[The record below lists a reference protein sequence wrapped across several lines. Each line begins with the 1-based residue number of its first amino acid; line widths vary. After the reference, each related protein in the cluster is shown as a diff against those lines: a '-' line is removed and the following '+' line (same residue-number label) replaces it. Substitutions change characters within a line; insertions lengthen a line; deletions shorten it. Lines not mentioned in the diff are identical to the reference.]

1 MTNKTTFFKAPIF
14 QSIGKEL
21 AHRYYLKGEFGKE
34 IGVKTLTGDA
44 EPLRSFLGY
53 TDLAWSKKSRFSI
66 FEFTEAL
73 QDSAIAWTLEDFILF
88 TTKQPLRLKS
98 AVLAK
103 AEHDFQGFKEKI
115 RQIDP
120 IFVEQLTDKQ
130 LRNWQEE
137 KDVAAV
143 FATVSK
149 ALQQLPKKY
158 TRLPVFAYQQTGNSH
173 AFDEN
178 EPAGLLLLQMLGP
191 NETLEDETATLLS
204 NVERKHRVLDEAKL
218 LKDDIHNDVAAYG
231 LLAKNETISAMW
243 QGACLEQA
251 SWKIPL
257 KEILRMQTIYP
268 ASGNQV
274 LVVENSGVY
283 SILLDELPEIPMIC
297 SSGQFTYAVW
307 KILRKLT
314 ESNTRIY
321 YVGDMDPEGLVMAQQ
336 LLQTFPKHAQTI
348 AMDKTNFKIA
358 KQKTQISDTRL
369 KKLRLIKE
377 PKLKEVANLIQ
388 ETHEIALQEGFIEEL
403 IWQVLA
409 VFGR

>member
-21 AHRYYLKGEFGKE
+21 AHRYYLKGDFGQV

-66 FEFTEAL
+66 LEFTEAL
-73 QDSAIAWTLEDFILF
+73 QDSAVAWTLEDFILF

-103 AEHDFQGFKEKI
+103 AERDFQVFKEKI

-130 LRNWQEE
+130 LRSWQEE

-149 ALQQLPKKY
+149 ALQQLPKEY

-178 EPAGLLLLQMLGP
+178 QPAGKLLLQMLSQSQ
-191 NETLEDETATLLS
+191 TLEETDDAMLT
-204 NVERKHRVLDEAKL
+204 NIERKNKILDEANL
-218 LKDDIHNDVAAYG
+218 LKDDIHNDVAVRG
-231 LLAKNETISAMW
+231 LLAKNKVISALW
-243 QGACLEQA
+243 QGACLEKA

-257 KEILRMQTIYP
+257 KEILRVQTIFP
-268 ASGNQV
+268 ETGNQV

-314 ESNTRIY
+314 ESNTKIY
-321 YVGDMDPEGLVMAQQ
+321 YVGDLDPEGLVMAQQ
-336 LLQTFPKHAQTI
+336 LLQTFPDHAQTI
-348 AMDKTNFKIA
+348 AMDKSSFKA
-358 KQKTQISDTRL
+358 ARKKDEISDVRL

-377 PKLKEVANLIQ
+377 SNLKEVANLIQ
-388 ETHEIALQEGFIEEL
+388 ETHYIALQEGFIEEL
-403 IWQVLA
+403 MWQLMA
-409 VFGR
+409 VFGE